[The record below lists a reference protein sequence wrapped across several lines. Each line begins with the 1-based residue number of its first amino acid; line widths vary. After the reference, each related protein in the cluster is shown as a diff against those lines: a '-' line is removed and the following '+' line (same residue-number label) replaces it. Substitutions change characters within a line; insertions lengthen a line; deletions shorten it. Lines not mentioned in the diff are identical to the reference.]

1 MSKEIKIAD
10 KIFKNKTQLTKY
22 VKDYLKN
29 NNSLQDEDYEFFKAL
44 ASQHPRGLKDD
55 EQVIIAPH
63 TQYGRT
69 FNNIT
74 VIRSDNTYDN
84 YSYDACING
93 YNHNYDIKSNLR
105 KMIYSDIEEFKA
117 NNIRPNICELCGN
130 CSDEF
135 EIDHIILFNDLV
147 KQFMNKYNI
156 NINDIKIENR
166 QIADDFINTEFP
178 KFHHENAKLRW
189 ICKKCNQTRS
199 KK

>member
-1 MSKEIKIAD
+1 
-10 KIFKNKTQLTKY
+10 
-22 VKDYLKN
+22 
-29 NNSLQDEDYEFFKAL
+29 
-44 ASQHPRGLKDD
+44 
-55 EQVIIAPH
+55 
-63 TQYGRT
+63 
-69 FNNIT
+69 
-74 VIRSDNTYDN
+74 
-84 YSYDACING
+84 
-93 YNHNYDIKSNLR
+93 
-105 KMIYSDIEEFKA
+105 MIYSDIEEFKA
-117 NNIRPNICELCGN
+117 NNIRPNICELCSN